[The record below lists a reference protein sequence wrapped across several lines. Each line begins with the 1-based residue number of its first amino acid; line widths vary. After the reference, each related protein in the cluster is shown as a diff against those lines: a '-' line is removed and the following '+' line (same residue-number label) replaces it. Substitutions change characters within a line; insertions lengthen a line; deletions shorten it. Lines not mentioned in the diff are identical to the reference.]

1 MLVGRAGL
9 PAELED
15 GMRASRLAFWLVAL
29 AFMPAACL
37 AAEESGGR
45 YSMSPTDEGV
55 VRLDT
60 KTGAMALCTRK
71 DDRWA
76 CEDMNDSQRVL
87 MSEIEKL
94 QEENKSLK
102 DQVEHL
108 EATLGLG
115 ENQADAPKPGSTFAL
130 PSEEEVD
137 KAFDFLEGVLGKLRE
152 RIEKLKKEH
161 GKGDGKAL

>member
-1 MLVGRAGL
+1 V
-9 PAELED
+9 ED
-15 GMRASRLAFWLVAL
+15 GMRASNLAFSLVAL
-29 AFMPAACL
+29 AFMSAASP
-37 AAEESGGR
+37 AAEEGGGR
-45 YSMSPTDEGV
+45 YSMSPTDDGV

-60 KTGAMALCTRK
+60 RTGAMALCTRK
-71 DDRWA
+71 DERWA

-94 QEENKSLK
+94 QAENKSLK
-102 DQVEHL
+102 EQVEHL
-108 EATLGLG
+108 EQTLGLG
-115 ENQADAPKPGSTFAL
+115 ENGADAAKPGTTLTL

-161 GKGDGKAL
+161 GKSDGSAL